1 MHADMRAK
9 VSKKVKEKA
18 KTEIEGKD
26 LDMIEGYI
34 HLTYVLTPNRVYTM
48 AELRGSKEEPEIEQ
62 GNLHH
67 ELSVSLAAYNLACC
81 TSYL

>member
-34 HLTYVLTPNRVYTM
+34 HLTVYTM